1 MGDSQIRRIKKNLFN
16 NSITEGKAHLNSFT
30 VATINRLDHFIT
42 PILEEDRP
50 DMVITHN
57 SINNIDANGILKR
70 IIDIGKKCLLY
81 GVKEVIISSIFI
93 KRQFKLTRII
103 KQVNDHLR
111 DECRSNKFHFISND
125 NITNECLWKD
135 GLHLNNEGTCMFA
148 SNLVDFLN
156 GFIFNRDIWI
166 TKDDNK
172 NLGQEN
178 CKQGFDFSAK
188 TKESG
193 KIDCSNNRVFLTG
206 EY

>member
-30 VATINRLDHFIT
+30 VVTINRLDHFIT

-103 KQVNDHLR
+103 KQVNDHVH
-111 DECRSNKFHFISND
+111 DECRSNNFPSLVTTTSPINV
-125 NITNECLWKD
+125 D
-135 GLHLNNEGTCMFA
+135 GKMDY
-148 SNLVDFLN
+148 S
-156 GFIFNRDIWI
+156 
-166 TKDDNK
+166 
-172 NLGQEN
+172 
-178 CKQGFDFSAK
+178 
-188 TKESG
+188 
-193 KIDCSNNRVFLTG
+193 
-206 EY
+206 

>member
-1 MGDSQIRRIKKNLFN
+1 M
-16 NSITEGKAHLNSFT
+16 NSFSG
-30 VATINRLDHFIT
+30 ATINGLDHFIT

-50 DMVITHN
+50 DIVIIHVGSNDITHN
-57 SINNIDANGILKR
+57 SINNIDAKGISKR
-70 IIDIGKKCLLY
+70 IIDTGNKCLLY

-156 GFIFNRDIWI
+156 GFIFNRDI
-166 TKDDNK
+166 
-172 NLGQEN
+172 
-178 CKQGFDFSAK
+178 
-188 TKESG
+188 
-193 KIDCSNNRVFLTG
+193 
-206 EY
+206 